1 MQSVRDSS
9 SPQDEES
16 PSKDC
21 VSVCIFTYCMH
32 TVYIRTPLPKQIQY
46 SAVCT
51 HYTLTAATALMYVC
65 MCMYTNVYTVH
76 MYVCIQSKAH
86 THVM

>member
-1 MQSVRDSS
+1 MQSVRDGS

-21 VSVCIFTYCMH
+21 VSVYIFTYCMH